1 MNSIKVYGSGCSNCV
16 KLEQMS
22 REAVKEL
29 GLDFS
34 IEKVMDF
41 EAIAKRGIIRTPGLE
56 INGKIVSMGQIPAKS
71 TLLSWIQENSNA

>member
-71 TLLSWIQENSNA
+71 TLLNWIQESSNA